1 MSSRNLDG
9 QCSKISKQKLT
20 SVTLELKKTI
30 INQQQNMIYEIQK
43 KINTFTEIIRGGYKK

>member
-43 KINTFTEIIRGGYKK
+43 KINTFT